1 MMAATEV
8 TAKRMNMTEII
19 KKAKTIGIDPGR
31 MKKAELIRSIQRV
44 EDCNPCFGISDGQ
57 CAYAE
62 CCFMPDCFKTSLAEH
77 KQTAE
82 QLTQQIGELTAA
94 NEQLQQEIT
103 ERQQGED
110 DMEQYCNRL
119 GQRIEEKAVELTSA
133 NDKLQHQIV
142 ALRPWSAPR
151 KRALIVF
158 RRRDAAAIA
167 VGRRRLS
174 SSVRRLGRL
183 HSWERT
189 RSGFA

>member
-133 NDKLQHQIV
+133 NDKLQHQITERQRLEQCLV
-142 ALRPWSAPR
+142 QLQAKLDNIKSIIKKQLELREVRPEVFESSTFASAS
-151 KRALIVF
+151 
-158 RRRDAAAIA
+158 
-167 VGRRRLS
+167 LS
-174 SSVRRLGRL
+174 C
-183 HSWERT
+183 EYN
-189 RSGFA
+189 